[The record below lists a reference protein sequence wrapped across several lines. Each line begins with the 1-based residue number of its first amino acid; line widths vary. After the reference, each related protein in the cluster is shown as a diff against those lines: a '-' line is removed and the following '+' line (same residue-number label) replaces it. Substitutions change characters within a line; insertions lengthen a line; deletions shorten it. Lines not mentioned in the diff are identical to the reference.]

1 MIDEAL
7 IVARLIHIL
16 GGVFWVGAM
25 VFVTEFL
32 VPSIG
37 EAGPDGAKVM
47 AGIARRKF
55 MQIMPVV
62 AALTILSGIYL
73 YSRVSAGFEVGYMK
87 SWPGHVYAIAGGMSV
102 IAFILGVT
110 ITRPAMI
117 KAVALAQAASTAAAG
132 ERESLLGQAQAL
144 RSRGSKVGRVVVLL
158 LVASTVGM
166 AIGRYL

>member
-25 VFVTEFL
+25 MFVTGFL
-32 VPSIG
+32 IPSIG

-87 SWPGHVYAIAGGMSV
+87 SWPGHVYAVAGGMSV

-117 KAVALAQAASTAAAG
+117 KAAALAQAASTAAAG
-132 ERESLLGQAQAL
+132 ERESLFSQAQAL
-144 RSRGSKVGRVVVLL
+144 RSRASKVGRIVVLL
-158 LVASTVGM
+158 LVVATVGM